1 MTFFMVGDPIWKK
14 SWLWMR
20 RGVPQPWPETFS
32 SGFLCF
38 SLWNKK
44 PYQKTCCPG
53 YFWVAQKPSF
63 PMPVWETCW
72 IYLQWPQWLSRQ
84 TWTDMT
90 TFPSGSTGSLAWR
103 MVATVWSK
111 KGLWHVCQFKWKKC
125 NMLIDVMWCNHERNQ
140 FKWKWQLSWYDGMQ
154 KSGCNMFFFGQWA
167 WFLKPWD
174 PIPVADRCSIC
185 DFRVPKA
192 NEKWLFR
199 NSSIHVPSHSY
210 PYIYIS
216 ICHHCIYTLCTY
228 LYMCVYI

>member
-84 TWTDMT
+84 AWTDMT

-125 NMLIDVMWCNHERNQ
+125 NMLIDVMWCNRERNQ

-154 KSGCNMFFFGQWA
+154 KSGCNIFFLASGHGFLSHGTPSQWLIDVPFVTFGYPKLTKNDSSGIHPSMFH
-167 WFLKPWD
+167 
-174 PIPVADRCSIC
+174 PI
-185 DFRVPKA
+185 
-192 NEKWLFR
+192 L
-199 NSSIHVPSHSY
+199 IH
-210 PYIYIS
+210 IYIS